1 MCAVNMLSTTTLH
14 LMIKDINKLRKHSPF
29 ISIDFAYVRNPK
41 FLDIMITPRKLL
53 DEYMTKIIDVLPIHQ
68 WENEREKFMR
78 IYNSVIELQS
88 KADPKELQL
97 TRYNFVEYITEY
109 DKRRGTNFK
118 KTFPEF
124 ASYFDQWAFVNV

>member
-1 MCAVNMLSTTTLH
+1 
-14 LMIKDINKLRKHSPF
+14 
-29 ISIDFAYVRNPK
+29 
-41 FLDIMITPRKLL
+41 
-53 DEYMTKIIDVLPIHQ
+53 
-68 WENEREKFMR
+68 MR

-109 DKRRGTNFK
+109 DKRRGTDFK